1 MFVAKIYT
9 ENCVAART
17 WASTTQICTITG
29 RYQHSLSAITEL
41 MILFGAAQF
50 AKKKLYCFITLTFS
64 YVKALH
70 TLACKNSKEQIWQ
83 SFTHHHGRTV
93 ERAV

>member
-1 MFVAKIYT
+1 
-9 ENCVAART
+9 
-17 WASTTQICTITG
+17 
-29 RYQHSLSAITEL
+29 